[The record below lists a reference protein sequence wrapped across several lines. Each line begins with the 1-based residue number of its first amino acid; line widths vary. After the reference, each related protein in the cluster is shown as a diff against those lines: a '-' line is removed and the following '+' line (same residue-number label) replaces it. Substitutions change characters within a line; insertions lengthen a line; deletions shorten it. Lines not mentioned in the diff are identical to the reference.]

1 MKSPLFQN
9 FTRSEWQQLHQ
20 NGQSVY
26 IIERLSDLVS
36 LNDRLSQKD
45 VKEVYGPLVDYIDMV
60 YQNQVRFL
68 KEKRAFL
75 VSEEP
80 VRKTLP
86 PFIIGICG
94 SVAVGKSTTARVLTQ
109 LLEQFYP
116 DLTINYMTTDGFLYP
131 NAELERRNI
140 MSRKGFPESYNMQLL
155 LDFIKQ
161 VKVSDDPVKY
171 PIYSHYI
178 YDIVEG
184 EYEVIQTPNILI
196 IEGINVLQLPQNQEI
211 YVSDFFDLSI
221 YVDAN
226 QELIRQWYIERF
238 DMLMDLAQQ
247 EPGNYYHEMSK
258 WPRNQ
263 AHEYARKVWREVNL
277 VNLNEHILPTKDRA
291 DVVLHKTTNHY
302 VDKIAVRKY

>member
-26 IIERLSDLVS
+26 TIERLSDLVS

-184 EYEVIQTPNILI
+184 EYEVLQSPDILI

-221 YVDAN
+221 YVDAE

-238 DMLMDLAQQ
+238 DMLMDIAQE

-291 DVVLHKTTNHY
+291 DVIMHKTTNHY